1 MWTDFLEEGPCGRVV
16 IESWSVDCLL
26 EEGPSGRVA
35 RELECG
41 LTCLRRVP
49 VVEWLESWSVD

>member
-1 MWTDFLEEGPCGRVV
+1 MWTD
-16 IESWSVDCLL
+16 LL
-26 EEGPSGRVA
+26 EEGPSGRAV

-49 VVEWLESWSVD
+49 VVERLESWSVD